1 MPDVLTAIPVSA
13 ERRHELLMSSDFRCE
28 VKGCGHRASYVVIL
42 PTAEIGTACGR
53 CGTPPRAP
61 LGVCG

>member
-1 MPDVLTAIPVSA
+1 MTAIHVSP

-28 VKGCGHRASYVVIL
+28 INGCGCRASYVVIL

-53 CGTPPRAP
+53 CGTPPRAA
-61 LGVCG
+61 LGVVG